1 MPAPLITAPADPPAK
16 VSESVLEPPRAEPAS
31 AKLME
36 PAVSQTARLS
46 GAVPDAEL
54 EASSEFP
61 IVSIS
66 KTRPAVVE
74 RVQTGLGS
82 PPPGSPETAAP
93 PLGAKPAG
101 TEPTLIEAPSR
112 QPPGVASGDV
122 VALVARGDLFV
133 GIADI
138 VSARLFYERAAEA
151 GDARAALRLG
161 QTYDPSF
168 LAWAHLGSR
177 GNLALALH

>member
-1 MPAPLITAPADPPAK
+1 GRSVRSAAGGPVGLPQTAPEIPCPISMPAPLITAPADPPAK

-101 TEPTLIEAPSR
+101 
-112 QPPGVASGDV
+112 
-122 VALVARGDLFV
+122 
-133 GIADI
+133 
-138 VSARLFYERAAEA
+138 
-151 GDARAALRLG
+151 
-161 QTYDPSF
+161 
-168 LAWAHLGSR
+168 
-177 GNLALALH
+177 